1 MRRLAVPMIGGL
13 TTSFLGEL
21 LVYPVLFW
29 IAKRVVL
36 HREFRRRG
44 AGPAPDQTVA

>member
-1 MRRLAVPMIGGL
+1 MIGGL

-29 IAKRVVL
+29 FAKRVVM
-36 HREFRRRG
+36 HREFHRG
-44 AGPAPDQTVA
+44 GDPALDPAAA